1 MSRQLQVEIAET
13 AEYLE
18 KSLKKAKNASD
29 KERLQMLWWLKTGQ
43 VRQHH
48 ELSQLL
54 GRSPATITRW
64 LQQYRQEGLAKLLE
78 VKTAPGAQKKIQ
90 GEALEKLKHRLESP
104 EGFSSYRA
112 IVEWLDQECE
122 LQVKYDTVNR
132 FVREKLKAKLK
143 VSYQIQ
149 LNAHTKTTKLG
160 RLGKKIVFLVIIT
173 TLLTLYPLVF
183 LSLPAAPHSPSFPQP
198 IT

>member
-1 MSRQLQVEIAET
+1 MARQLKLEIGES

-18 KSLKKAKNASD
+18 KSLKKAKNPSQ

-43 VRQHH
+43 VRQHN

-64 LQQYRQEGLAKLLE
+64 LQQYRQGGLEKLLE

-90 GEALEKLKHRLESP
+90 GEALEKLKHRLQSP
-104 EGFSSYRA
+104 EGFSSYA
-112 IVEWLDQECE
+112 EIVKWLDLECG

-132 FVREKLKAKLK
+132 FVREKLHSELK
-143 VSYQIQ
+143 VSRQR
-149 LNAHTKTTKLG
+149 KP
-160 RLGKKIVFLVIIT
+160 KKKEALIENL
-173 TLLTLYPLVF
+173 
-183 LSLPAAPHSPSFPQP
+183 QP
-198 IT
+198 IYILQHSA